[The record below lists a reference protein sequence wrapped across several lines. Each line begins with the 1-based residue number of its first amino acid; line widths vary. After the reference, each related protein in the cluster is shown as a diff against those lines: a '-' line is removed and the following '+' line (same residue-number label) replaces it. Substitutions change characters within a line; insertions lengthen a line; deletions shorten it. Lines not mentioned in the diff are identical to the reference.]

1 MIYPF
6 AGIQQQLVKLYHQSG
21 FENLLQHQANWSTFD
36 NLLTDIYDGKIW
48 QTFKE
53 MNELDSPNFFRPEV
67 ADSHLG
73 LMINLDWF

>member
-6 AGIQQQLVKLYHQSG
+6 ARIQQQLVRLYCQSG
-21 FENLLQHQANWSTFD
+21 FENLLRHWANHSTFD

-53 MNELDSPNFFRPEV
+53 MNELDSPNFF
-67 ADSHLG
+67 DQK
-73 LMINLDWF
+73 W